1 MNKIRFFQVF
11 INRIEYEEIIKGGK
25 MLEKYF
31 EYKKHKTNFKT
42 EVIAGVTTFLT
53 MAYIMF
59 LNPFIL
65 SGEFAGPE
73 KGFFDFGAVFTATIV
88 ATALACFIMAFY
100 GKTWPVGL
108 APGMGINAF
117 VAFGVVAG
125 MGYTPQAALGAVL
138 VAGVLFLII
147 SLTPIRAWLINSIPK
162 SLKLG
167 IGAGIGLF
175 LAIIGLEIMGVVADH
190 PVTLVT
196 LGDIKNPLII
206 LGCLA
211 FVSMIVME
219 KLNVKGNIIIG
230 IIAFSIIAWASGL
243 AKFNGVV
250 GSIPPMTYLMD
261 FDLTAAFTAG
271 MSTVIF
277 TLLFIDFFDTA
288 GTLTSVANVAGK
300 VGKDGKVQD
309 IEKAMMSDSVGTVAG
324 ALMGTTTVTSYVES
338 GAGVKAGGK
347 TGMTSLVI
355 GLLFLACIFFAP
367 LATSLPK
374 QIDGAALLFVSV
386 LFIKNITDIEWN
398 DISESAPAILAMIAM
413 PLTYS
418 ISNGIALAFVSY
430 ALIKIFTGKFSST
443 PPEIWVIA
451 ILSVISFI
459 VA

>member
-1 MNKIRFFQVF
+1 
-11 INRIEYEEIIKGGK
+11 
-25 MLEKYF
+25 MLENYF
-31 EYKKHKTNFKT
+31 NYKKHKTDFKT

-73 KGFFDFGAVFTATIV
+73 KGFFDFGAVFTATIL
-88 ATALACFIMAFY
+88 ATAIACFIMAFY
-100 GKTWPVGL
+100 GRTWPVGL

-138 VAGVLFLII
+138 VAGILFLII
-147 SLTPIRAWLINSIPK
+147 SLTPIRAWLINSIPR

-196 LGDIKNPLII
+196 LGDIKNPLI
-206 LGCLA
+206 LLACLA

-219 KLNVKGNIIIG
+219 KLKVKGNIIIG
-230 IIAFSIIAWASGL
+230 IIGFSIIAWVSGL

-250 GSIPPMTYLMD
+250 GSIPPMTYLFD
-261 FDLTAAFTAG
+261 FDLNAALTAG

-300 VGKDGKVQD
+300 VDSKGKVQD
-309 IEKAMMSDSVGTVAG
+309 IDKAMMADSVGTVAG

-338 GAGVKAGGK
+338 GAGVKAGGR
-347 TGMTSLVI
+347 TGMTSLTI
-355 GLLFLACIFFAP
+355 GILFLACLFFAP

-374 QIDGAALLFVSV
+374 EIDGAALLYVAV
-386 LFIKNITDIEWN
+386 LFVRNITDIEWD
-398 DISESAPAILAMIAM
+398 DIGESAPAVLAMIAM

-418 ISNGIALAFVSY
+418 ISNGIALAFIAY
-430 ALIKIFTGKFSST
+430 ALIRIFTGKFSTTS
-443 PPEIWVIA
+443 PAIWVIA
-451 ILSVISFI
+451 ILSGISFA

>member
-1 MNKIRFFQVF
+1 
-11 INRIEYEEIIKGGK
+11 

-31 EYKKHKTNFKT
+31 DYKKHKTDFKT

-100 GKTWPVGL
+100 GKTWPIGL

-138 VAGVLFLII
+138 VAGILFLII

-175 LAIIGLEIMGVVADH
+175 LAIIGLEIMGIVADH

-196 LGDIKNPLII
+196 IGDMKNPLI
-206 LGCLA
+206 LLACLA

-219 KLNVKGNIIIG
+219 KLNIKGNIIIG
-230 IIAFSIIAWASGL
+230 IIVFSIIAWASGL

-250 GSIPPMTYLMD
+250 GSIPPMTYLFD

-300 VGKDGKVQD
+300 VDSKGKVKD
-309 IEKAMMSDSVGTVAG
+309 IEKAMMADSVGTVAG

-347 TGMTSLVI
+347 TGMTSLTI
-355 GLLFLACIFFAP
+355 GVLFLACLFFSP

-374 QIDGAALLFVSV
+374 EIDGAALLYVSV
-386 LFIKNITDIEWN
+386 LFVRNIVDIEWD
-398 DISESAPAILAMIAM
+398 DIAESAPAILAMIAM

-418 ISNGIALAFVSY
+418 ISNGIALAFISY
-430 ALIKIFTGKFSST
+430 ALIKLFTGKFSST
-443 PPEIWVIA
+443 SPAIWVIA
-451 ILSVISFI
+451 ILSVISFA

>member
-1 MNKIRFFQVF
+1 M
-11 INRIEYEEIIKGGK
+11 
-25 MLEKYF
+25 MEKYF

-65 SGEFAGPE
+65 SGEFAGTE

-88 ATALACFIMAFY
+88 ATAVACFIMAFY
-100 GKTWPVGL
+100 GKTWPIGL

-125 MGYTPQAALGAVL
+125 MGYTPQAALGACL

-147 SLTPIRAWLINSIPK
+147 SLTPLRAWIVNSIPK

-167 IGAGIGLF
+167 IGGGIGLF
-175 LAIIGLEIMGVVADH
+175 LAIIGLEIMGVVGDH

-196 LGDIKNPLII
+196 LGDIKNPLVI

-211 FVSMIVME
+211 FVVMIVLE
-219 KLNVKGNIIIG
+219 KMKVRGNIIIG
-230 IIAFSIIAWASGL
+230 ILAFSIIAWITGL
-243 AKFNGVV
+243 AKFNGIV
-250 GSIPPMTYLMD
+250 SSPPPMTYLFE

-300 VGKDGKVQD
+300 IGKDGKVKD
-309 IEKAMMSDSVGTVAG
+309 INKAMVSDSVGTVAG

-355 GLLFLACIFFAP
+355 GVLFLACLFFSP

-374 QIDGAALLFVSV
+374 EIDGAALLYVAILFVR
-386 LFIKNITDIEWN
+386 NITDIEWD
-398 DISESAPAILAMIAM
+398 DIAESGPAVLAMITM

-418 ISNGIALAFVSY
+418 ISNGIALAFISY
-430 ALIKIFTGKFSST
+430 ALIKIFTGKFNST
-443 PPEIWVIA
+443 SPAIWVIA
-451 ILSVISFI
+451 ILSVVSFS
-459 VA
+459 VCVS

>member
-1 MNKIRFFQVF
+1 
-11 INRIEYEEIIKGGK
+11 
-25 MLEKYF
+25 MLDKYF
-31 EYKKHKTNFKT
+31 KYKQNKTNFKT

-65 SGEFAGPE
+65 SGEFAGAE

-88 ATALACFIMAFY
+88 ATALACFIMAFH
-100 GKTWPVGL
+100 GKTWPIGL

-117 VAFGVVAG
+117 VAFGVVG
-125 MGYTPQAALGAVL
+125 SMGYSPQAALGACL
-138 VAGVLFLII
+138 VAGILFLII

-175 LAIIGLEIMGVVADH
+175 LAIIALEIMGVVADH

-196 LGDIKNPLII
+196 LGDLKNPLVL
-206 LGCLA
+206 LGCLT
-211 FVSMIVME
+211 FVAIIVLE
-219 KLNVKGNIIIG
+219 KMKIKGNIIIG
-230 IIAFSIIAWASGL
+230 IIFFSIIAWATGL

-250 GSIPPMTYLMD
+250 SAPPSMSYLFA
-261 FDLTAAFTAG
+261 FDLKAALTAG

-300 VGKDGKVQD
+300 VDKKGRVKDID
-309 IEKAMMSDSVGTVAG
+309 KAMLSDSVGTVAG
-324 ALMGTTTVTSYVES
+324 AMMGTSTVTSYVES
-338 GAGVKAGGK
+338 GAGVKAGGR

-355 GLLFLACIFFAP
+355 GVLFLLCLFFSP

-374 QIDGAALLFVSV
+374 EIDGAALLYVSV
-386 LFIKNITDIEWN
+386 LFVRNITDIDWD
-398 DISESAPAILAMIAM
+398 DIAESGPSCLAMISM

-418 ISNGIALAFVSY
+418 ISNGIALAFIAY
-430 ALIKIFTGKFSST
+430 ALIKILTGKFSST
-443 PPEIWVIA
+443 SPAIWVIA
-451 ILSVISFI
+451 VLSVLSFA
-459 VA
+459 V

>member
-1 MNKIRFFQVF
+1 
-11 INRIEYEEIIKGGK
+11 
-25 MLEKYF
+25 MLDKYF
-31 EYKKHKTNFKT
+31 EYKKHKTDFKT
-42 EVIAGVTTFLT
+42 EVIAGTTTFLT

-73 KGFFDFGAVFTATIV
+73 KGFFDFGAVYTATIL
-88 ATALACFIMAFY
+88 ATALACFIMAFH
-100 GKTWPVGL
+100 GKTWPIGL

-117 VAFGVVAG
+117 VAFGVCAG
-125 MGYTPQAALGAVL
+125 MGYTPQQALGAVL

-175 LAIIGLEIMGVVADH
+175 LAIIGLQIMEVVVDN
-190 PVTLVT
+190 PVTLVQ
-196 LGDIKNPLII
+196 LGNLSDPLVL
-206 LGCLA
+206 LGCA
-211 FVSMIVME
+211 TFIAIIVLDKM
-219 KLNVKGNIIIG
+219 NVKGNIIIG
-230 IIAFSIIAWASGL
+230 ILVFSIIAWATGL
-243 AKFNGVV
+243 AKFNGIA
-250 GSIPPMTYLMD
+250 SAPPSMTYLFE
-261 FDLTAAFTAG
+261 FDLSAAMTAG

-277 TLLFIDFFDTA
+277 TLLFVDFFDTA

-300 VGKDGKVQD
+300 VGKDGKVKD
-309 IEKAMMSDSVGTVAG
+309 INKAMLSDSVSTVAG
-324 ALMGTTTVTSYVES
+324 AVMGTTTVTSYVES
-338 GAGVKAGGK
+338 GAGVKAGK

-355 GLLFLACIFFAP
+355 GILFLACIFFAP

-386 LFIKNITDIEWN
+386 LFIRNITDIEWN
-398 DISESAPAILAMIAM
+398 DVSESAPAILAMIAM

-430 ALIKIFTGKFSST
+430 ALIKIFTGKFATTS
-443 PPEIWVIA
+443 PAIWVIA
-451 ILSVISFI
+451 ILSVVSFA

>member
-1 MNKIRFFQVF
+1 
-11 INRIEYEEIIKGGK
+11 

-31 EYKKHKTNFKT
+31 EYKKHKTNFRT

-88 ATALACFIMAFY
+88 ATAIACFIMAFY
-100 GKTWPVGL
+100 GKTWPIGL

-125 MGYTPQAALGAVL
+125 MGYTPQEALGAVL
-138 VAGVLFLII
+138 VAGVLFLLI
-147 SLTPIRAWLINSIPK
+147 SLTPIRAWLINSIPR

-167 IGAGIGLF
+167 IGAGIGFF
-175 LAIIGLEIMGVVADH
+175 LAIIGLEIMGVVGDH

-196 LGDIKNPLII
+196 LGDLKNPLVL

-219 KLNVKGNIIIG
+219 KMKIRGNIIIG
-230 IIAFSIIAWASGL
+230 IMLFSIIAWVTGL
-243 AKFNGVV
+243 AKFNGIVDTP
-250 GSIPPMTYLMD
+250 PPMTYLFA
-261 FDLTAAFTAG
+261 FDLGAAFTAG

-300 VGKDGKVQD
+300 VDKNGKVQD
-309 IEKAMMSDSVGTVAG
+309 INKAMMSDSVGTVAG

-355 GLLFLACIFFAP
+355 GILFLACIFFAP

-398 DISESAPAILAMIAM
+398 DISESAPAILAMISM

-443 PPEIWVIA
+443 SPAIWVIA
-451 ILSVISFI
+451 ILSVVSFA

>member
-1 MNKIRFFQVF
+1 
-11 INRIEYEEIIKGGK
+11 
-25 MLEKYF
+25 MLDKYF
-31 EYKKHKTNFKT
+31 NYKKHKTNFKT

-100 GKTWPVGL
+100 GKTWPIGL

-147 SLTPIRAWLINSIPK
+147 SLTPIRAWLINSIPR

-219 KLNVKGNIIIG
+219 KLNIKGNIIIG
-230 IIAFSIIAWASGL
+230 IIVFSIIAWASGL

-300 VGKDGKVQD
+300 VDKDGKVQD
-309 IEKAMMSDSVGTVAG
+309 INKAMLSDSVGTVAG
-324 ALMGTTTVTSYVES
+324 AMMGTTTVTSYVES

-355 GLLFLACIFFAP
+355 GLLFLACIFFSP

-386 LFIKNITDIEWN
+386 LFIRNITDIEWN

-430 ALIKIFTGKFSST
+430 ALIKIFTGKFATTS
-443 PPEIWVIA
+443 PAIWVIA
-451 ILSVISFI
+451 ILSVVSFA